1 MESESIKKSLFSGLI
16 WTSGGQFLT
25 VIVNLS
31 INIVLAKFLSPD
43 QFGVMGIIMF
53 FVLLGDVLAKGGLS
67 GALIRMEKVNP
78 LDYSTV
84 FVFNLIVS
92 TILYIILWISSE
104 EISIYYGHNE
114 IEILLRITGLTLIVN
129 AFQLINITNLVRSW
143 KFKKRFIFEFS
154 STLIASIISVVL
166 ALNDFGIWALALLPL
181 NTSLFLTI
189 FLILSEGFHGGYM
202 FSFKSFK
209 KTYKFG
215 VNTTLASLIET
226 TFENIYSLVLGRY
239 FSVTQVGYFYQAQK
253 LQKVP
258 NNILNSFSQRVLFPV
273 LSKSQN
279 NKLEFSRVYNKIN
292 ILFTVFVGLFGLF
305 IFIFSKPIILLLFGS
320 KWLGSVFYLQLFIV
334 ASFFYMQE
342 QFNRIIFKVF
352 DKTSNIL
359 VLEIIKKVFQI
370 ITIIFGVYYLNIKYL
385 IFGYVLTS
393 VFSFF
398 INFSR
403 SRKIINSDFFGEIA
417 IVLKIFIC
425 GLVCVFINNFCLTIF
440 EFKYLIYFLF
450 PFLIL
455 LYFAFLN
462 ILNVC
467 NISDLKNILNFLNL
481 KKIIK

>member
-104 EISIYYGHNE
+104 QISIYYGHNE

-143 KFKKRFIFEFS
+143 KFKERFIFEFS

-279 NKLEFSRVYNKIN
+279 NKLEFSRVYNKVN

-352 DKTSNIL
+352 DKTTNIL
-359 VLEIIKKVFQI
+359 ILEIIKKLFQV
-370 ITIIFGVYYLNIKYL
+370 ITIIIGIYYLNIQYL

-403 SRKIINSDFFGEIA
+403 SRKILNTDYFNEIFV
-417 IVLKIFIC
+417 IIKIFFA
-425 GLVCVFINNFCLTIF
+425 GFIAVVINYIF
-440 EFKYLIYFLF
+440 NYFLQSYINDFILF
-450 PFLIL
+450 PFIVL
-455 LYFAFLN
+455 LYFVL
-462 ILNVC
+462 
-467 NISDLKNILNFLNL
+467 LNL
-481 KKIIK
+481 FKAFEFNDFFYCLRLIKRII